1 MKLLGL
7 IIRDYEN
14 LISKQIFHFSD
25 EYTINFDWNE
35 TITINKNPHHI
46 AEFYGENVTNIT
58 AIVGINGVGK
68 TSLLNFIGSKFS
80 ERKEFL
86 RKYEYFIF
94 YEMDESI
101 IIEFNNKHAVN
112 QIIFNDYIIDTIDGL
127 IGDTQTIFFKKQ
139 GDNYQIISS
148 NPAGSI
154 NYIFKK
160 YHQYSF
166 GENNDI
172 IDTLFSGNN
181 LITRYLCQPPSN
193 YNVIQAFRFLKIND
207 FFSSNKIMKY
217 RILYWSY
224 DELQSL
230 LIELIEKSNY
240 YEKLITLLSLFSAN
254 SDNSLPFQFTNQII
268 AFLINLMLTL
278 KKTYHLWNKNIEDLL
293 LNQICE
299 YLTLNLQSNQ
309 IDILYHKT
317 GETSKILQ
325 DYFRHEFPQE
335 NIDNNYQIT
344 DFINFSIEAMQ
355 LLCKTS
361 DHLEVDN
368 NSFIIDFSSETKE
381 INDFLIGYRKLLY
394 CNKINPEGIVVFP
407 VDNLF
412 FKLHELSS
420 TGEENL
426 IQFLGQLIE
435 LISNAE
441 SGNHIIL
448 IDEIDESFHPSWSN
462 KMVQLL
468 SLCCTYF
475 LDIEN
480 SSCQNPTFQFI
491 ITTHSP
497 FILSDIKNHNVI
509 SLKENYGKVISKQV
523 NTFAKNIQRIIYD
536 EMDTSD
542 IYGTFAQ
549 SKINKIV
556 NILNQASISS
566 ELIEKTKSEV
576 QTINEPIIRNKLNQ
590 MLLDRISPNEK
601 VKLLISDLT
610 DEELDLLKKRL
621 KE

>member
-35 TITINKNPHHI
+35 TITINKNPNYI

-68 TSLLNFIGSKFS
+68 TSLLNFIGFKFS

-86 RKYEYFIF
+86 SKYEYFII
-94 YEMDESI
+94 YELNESI
-101 IIEFNNKHAVN
+101 FIEFNNSHAVK
-112 QIIFNDYIIDTIDGL
+112 QIIFNNHIIDTRDGL
-127 IGDTQTIFFKKQ
+127 IGDTQTSFLKKL
-139 GDNYQIISS
+139 GDTYQIVSDTP
-148 NPAGSI
+148 NGSI

-166 GENNDI
+166 SENNDE
-172 IDTLFSGNN
+172 IDTLFGNN

-193 YNVIQAFRFLKIND
+193 YNVIQAFRFLKINN
-207 FFSSNKIMKY
+207 FFTSSKTLKY
-217 RILYWSY
+217 RISFWSY
-224 DELQSL
+224 EELQLLLVEKDIYDERINKSL
-230 LIELIEKSNY
+230 LSRFR
-240 YEKLITLLSLFSAN
+240 TN
-254 SDNSLPFQFTNQII
+254 SYNSLSHRFINQIV

-278 KKTYHLWNKNIEDLL
+278 KEGYYFWNEELEVLL
-293 LNQICE
+293 LKQIHK
-299 YLTLNLQSNQ
+299 YLALNFQSIQ
-309 IDILYHKT
+309 IDILYLKT
-317 GETSKILQ
+317 DETSKILQ
-325 DYFRHEFPQE
+325 DYFRHKFPQV

-344 DFINFSIEAMQ
+344 DFINFSIKAMQ
-355 LLCKTS
+355 LLWKTS

-381 INDFLIGYRKLLY
+381 INDFLMGYRKLLH
-394 CNKINPEGIVVFP
+394 CNKINSKGIVVFP
-407 VDNLF
+407 EDNLF

-468 SLCCTYF
+468 GLCCTYF
-475 LDIEN
+475 LDTA
-480 SSCQNPTFQFI
+480 SPSYQNATFQFI

-509 SLKENYGKVISKQV
+509 SLKENHGKVISKQV
-523 NTFAKNIQRIIYD
+523 DTFAKNIQRIIYE
-536 EMDTSD
+536 EMETSD
-542 IYGTFAQ
+542 IYGSFAQ
-549 SKINKIV
+549 SKLNKII
-556 NILNQASISS
+556 NILNQPTISPT
-566 ELIEKTKSEV
+566 LIEQTKIEI

-590 MLLDRISPNEK
+590 MLSEKVSPNEK
-601 VKLLISDLT
+601 IKLLISDLT
-610 DEELDLLKKRL
+610 SEELELLKNNL
-621 KE
+621 SE

>member
-35 TITINKNPHHI
+35 TITINKNPNYI

-68 TSLLNFIGSKFS
+68 TTLLNFIGFKFS

-86 RKYEYFIF
+86 SKYEYFIF
-94 YEMDESI
+94 YELDESI
-101 IIEFNNKHAVN
+101 FIEFNNKHAIK
-112 QIIFNDYIIDTIDGL
+112 QIIFNNQIIKTNDGL
-127 IGDTQTIFFKKQ
+127 IADIKTVLLRKQ
-139 GDNYQIISS
+139 GNTYHITDNVP
-148 NPAGSI
+148 NGSI

-166 GENNDI
+166 SENNDEF
-172 IDTLFSGNN
+172 DTLFGNN
-181 LITRYLCQPPSN
+181 LITRYLYQPPSN

-207 FFSSNKIMKY
+207 FFPSNKIMKY
-217 RILYWSY
+217 RISYWSY

-230 LIELIEKSNY
+230 LIDKGIYIKGFFEPP
-240 YEKLITLLSLFSAN
+240 KLLLTLGKDDLQSHFI
-254 SDNSLPFQFTNQII
+254 NQIVD
-268 AFLINLMLTL
+268 FLINLMLTL
-278 KKTYHLWNKNIEDLL
+278 KEGYYFWNEELEVLL
-293 LNQICE
+293 LKQIHK
-299 YLTLNLQSNQ
+299 YLALNFQSIQ
-309 IDILYHKT
+309 IDILYLKT
-317 GETSKILQ
+317 DETSKILQ
-325 DYFRHEFPQE
+325 DYFRHNFPQV

-344 DFINFSIEAMQ
+344 DFINFSIKAMQ
-355 LLCKTS
+355 LLWKTS

-381 INDFLIGYRKLLY
+381 INDFLMGYRKLLH
-394 CNKINPEGIVVFP
+394 CNKINSKGIVVFP
-407 VDNLF
+407 EDNLF

-475 LDIEN
+475 LDTA
-480 SSCQNPTFQFI
+480 SPSYQNATFQFI

-509 SLKENYGKVISKQV
+509 SLKEYNGKVISKQV
-523 NTFAKNIQRIIYD
+523 DTFAKNIQRIIYE
-536 EMDTSD
+536 EMETSD
-542 IYGTFAQ
+542 IYGSFAQ
-549 SKINKIV
+549 SKLNKII
-556 NILNQASISS
+556 NILNQPTISPT
-566 ELIEKTKSEV
+566 LIEQTKIEI

-590 MLLDRISPNEK
+590 MLSEKVSPNEK
-601 VKLLISDLT
+601 IKLLISDLT
-610 DEELDLLKKRL
+610 SEELELLKNNL
-621 KE
+621 SE